1 MHGAPLADSRNDS
14 GKKQEDTAK
23 KAELAN
29 AAKDIAEAVPGT
41 QRGEGASR
49 GASPPRGNRARNAA
63 RKAEEEAKAASSLD
77 EDVAQDADEDK
88 EDDKEDDEE
97 TRAAAD
103 EIFWKHLAWGAYQ
116 SKKRRDES

>member
-1 MHGAPLADSRNDS
+1 LADSRNDS

-23 KAELAN
+23 KAELADP
-29 AAKDIAEAVPGT
+29 AKDIAEAVPGT

-88 EDDKEDDEE
+88 EDEEE